1 MMTKMML
8 AGLLAFAAVP
18 ALAADT
24 TFDRQAAAAVTSAD
38 VAHAQAGKQVAGMS
52 HAHACTCMQ
61 RGS

>member
-18 ALAADT
+18 ALGADT
-24 TFDRQAAAAVTSAD
+24 TFDRQAAAVTSAD
-38 VAHAQAGKQVAGMS
+38 VVHAQGGKQVAGMS
-52 HAHACTCMQ
+52 HARACTCMQ